1 MKATAQAQSNI
12 ALTKYWGKRDK
23 TLFLP
28 NNGSCSMTLD
38 KFFTVTTVE
47 FSPKYKQDEFI
58 LNGKKLAEGE
68 EFNEVKGHLDLI
80 RKEARITDNAKVVSE
95 NNFPTAAGLASSA
108 SGLAALTMA
117 ACEAAGLKL
126 DKKQLSALARRGSGS
141 AARSIE
147 GGFVVWNKGERA
159 DGMDS
164 YGEQIAS
171 PEHWPEFRMIV
182 NIVEIKQKK
191 WKSRAG
197 MAQTVATCP
206 YYPTWKETANN
217 DTLQM
222 KEFILKKDFTKVG
235 ELAEHNGLK
244 MHATMIT
251 TKPPIL
257 YWQPTTMEIM
267 QNILAWREEGVESY
281 FTIDAGPQVKLM
293 CLAKDEK
300 ELVKRLKTIKGIKQ
314 IEVCKPGPAAK
325 MLNKHLF

>member
-28 NNGSCSMTLD
+28 NNGSCSVSLD

-47 FSPKYKQDEFI
+47 FDQKYAQDEFI
-58 LNGKKLAEGE
+58 LNGKKLVEGE
-68 EFNEVKGHLDLI
+68 EFSEVKGHLNLI
-80 RKEARITDNAKVVSE
+80 RKEAGLTENAKVVSE

-117 ACEAAGLKL
+117 ACEATGLKL
-126 DKKQLSALARRGSGS
+126 GKKQLSMLARRGSGS
-141 AARSIE
+141 AVRSIE
-147 GGFVVWNKGERA
+147 GGFVIWNRGENA
-159 DGMDS
+159 DGSDS
-164 YGEQIAS
+164 FGEQIAA

-182 NIVEIKQKK
+182 NIVGTKQKK

-206 YYPTWKETANN
+206 FYSGWKETANN

-222 KEFILKKDFTKVG
+222 KEFILKKDFSKVG
-235 ELAEHNGLK
+235 ELAEHNALK

-267 QNILAWREEGVESY
+267 QNILQWREEGLESY
-281 FTIDAGPQVKLM
+281 FTIDAGPQVKVV
-293 CLAKDEK
+293 CLEKDST
-300 ELVKRLKTIKGIKQ
+300 ELVKRLKKIKGIQKV
-314 IEVCKPGPAAK
+314 EACKAGPAAK
-325 MLNKHLF
+325 LLEKHLF